1 MSHIRPAR
9 DDEKDQILQLW
20 SDSGLGLTTDP
31 EWDAITTGPGARI
44 FVADNQGRV
53 IGTAI
58 AAFDGWRAYI
68 YHVAVAPGHRGEGL
82 GQELMSHTEG
92 ILRRRGAS
100 RVYVLV
106 NEANTAGL
114 ALSATM
120 GYEPEGDVAFVKELA
135 VTPAV
140 ALAR

>member
-1 MSHIRPAR
+1 MTHIRPAR
-9 DDEKDQILQLW
+9 EDERDQILELW
-20 SDSGLGLTTDP
+20 DDAGLGLTTGP
-31 EWDAITTGPGARI
+31 EWHAITAGPGARV
-44 FVADNQGRV
+44 FVAEQDGTV

-68 YHVAVAPGHRGEGL
+68 YHIAVAGEHRGQGL
-82 GQELMSHTEG
+82 AQELMGHAEG

-100 RVYVLV
+100 RVYLMV
-106 NEANTAGL
+106 NEGNTAGL

-135 VTPAV
+135 ATPAM
-140 ALAR
+140 ALA